1 MARWEIDATEL
12 FWRELLKMFPHLA
25 RTGRLVQA
33 FFSHKTLPFW
43 VYLAKIEFV
52 YALISIIIA
61 LGALVAMLRLKV
73 RIGVAM
79 VVSACLLAVLLRVWP
94 ADVGRALVKEWHSEP
109 LTETTG
115 YLFVSLTALLLLVN
129 VIGSAMEQI
138 GLSQRLAPAMQGLFK
153 SRRFALAL
161 MPLMMGMLPTPG
173 GIMLSAPMV
182 REAGDKMGVGRS
194 RLAAINFLFRH
205 LWEPVWPLFPAVP
218 LIQGMLGISALT
230 LFCHHIVLSGV
241 GMLGGVIV
249 LLMFGIPP
257 RRPDQQ
263 PPKRRVGHHLKDF
276 LHAFWPIV
284 FTAALYIGL
293 DVPPAVGIFLSIIG
307 LLAMHRVPLK
317 RWAGVFKAGREP
329 DLVLLIFGALFF
341 KINLETSGAIG
352 SVVAFLT
359 SVHVPPYALVFLLP
373 MLVAFMTGVTMPSV
387 AITYPFLLAFI
398 GTGPQAKMGLE
409 TLAFSG
415 LIFGLWVTPVHLCL
429 PLSAGYFQTSLSGII
444 SRMVL
449 PATGVAAAGALLA
462 TFFH

>member
-1 MARWEIDATEL
+1 
-12 FWRELLKMFPHLA
+12 
-25 RTGRLVQA
+25 
-33 FFSHKTLPFW
+33 
-43 VYLAKIEFV
+43 V
-52 YALISIIIA
+52 YALISIVISLAA
-61 LGALVAMLRLKV
+61 LVVLLRLRAKTGVAML
-73 RIGVAM
+73 
-79 VVSACLLAVLLRVWP
+79 VSACLLAVLLGVWP
-94 ADVGRALVKEWHSEP
+94 ADLGRTLAKEWRGKP

-182 REAGDKMGVGRS
+182 RDAGDKIGVERGRQ
-194 RLAAINFLFRH
+194 AAINFLFRH

-218 LIQGMLGISALT
+218 LIQGMVGISALT
-230 LFCHHIVLSGV
+230 LFCHHVVLSGV

-249 LLMFGIPP
+249 LLLFGIPP
-257 RRPDQQ
+257 KRPDQQ
-263 PPKRRVGHHLKDF
+263 PPRRRLRHHVKDF

-293 DVPPAVGIFLSIIG
+293 DVPPAVGILLAIIG

-317 RWAGVFKAGREP
+317 RWAGIFKAAREP

-341 KINLETSGAIG
+341 KTNLETSGAIG
-352 SVVAFLT
+352 SMVAFLT

-373 MLVAFMTGVTMPSV
+373 MLVAFMTGVTMPTV

-398 GTGPQAKMGLE
+398 GTGAHAKMGLE

-415 LIFGLWVTPVHLCL
+415 LIFGLWITPVHLCL

-444 SRMVL
+444 SRTVL
-449 PATGVAAAGALLA
+449 PATGVAAAGAVLA
-462 TFFH
+462 AFCH